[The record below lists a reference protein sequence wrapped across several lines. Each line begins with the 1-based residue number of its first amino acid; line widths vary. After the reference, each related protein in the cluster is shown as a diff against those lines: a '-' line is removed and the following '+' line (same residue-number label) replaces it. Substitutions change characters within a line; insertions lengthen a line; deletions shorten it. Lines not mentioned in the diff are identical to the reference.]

1 MDEAQQKE
9 QVLKEEMK
17 DCEAALSSLREE
29 KKKFIAETIGYKNEL
44 ENVRKMVEDQSK
56 VRQELFELGFLL
68 FLFHIELETPIVFC
82 PGEKYSKPKVPK
94 LQ

>member
-29 KKKFIAETIGYKNEL
+29 KKKCIAETIGYK
-44 ENVRKMVEDQSK
+44 KM
-56 VRQELFELGFLL
+56 
-68 FLFHIELETPIVFC
+68 
-82 PGEKYSKPKVPK
+82 
-94 LQ
+94 

>member
-29 KKKFIAETIGYKNEL
+29 KKKCIAETIRYKEEF
-44 ENVRKMVEDQSK
+44 ENVRKEKSQMVEDQRK
-56 VRQELFELGFLL
+56 VRQELFEVGYKWSALCSRFA
-68 FLFHIELETPIVFC
+68 HNRIV
-82 PGEKYSKPKVPK
+82 SRN
-94 LQ
+94 LS